1 MSGRADYRIKNMPS
15 MTYKIAKKYQLDGQ
29 QSAQGM
35 SKSLNVAMTLFLIY
49 PLFRNLLGEI
59 DAVWYASMLAGA
71 YIILRSFKP
80 TVVLSSSFVAWFAI
94 AVVALV
100 SFLIL
105 GSAATGTPKRVLTFV
120 VTILLVLSLSTNKS
134 WIRPTMRIVLCM
146 LLVHALATLL
156 FAVMPGVYTGF
167 VKPRFFAG
175 SQDAI
180 GAQSGLTAHYSY
192 NGMLLSAG
200 VLLSAAELW
209 SISDSSKGDVK
220 ALAPNIV
227 VLLAFVLAL
236 LVTSK
241 RGPLLAVIAAL
252 VLGLYV
258 GSGKYK
264 FNAFLKIGLFAC
276 SAVCIVAVLSQ
287 FVPQI
292 SAVFERFAEISGGL
306 DDADATNGRSY
317 LWERAIE
324 LWQSSPVIGH
334 GWGTYRYY
342 WEGRLDVATSTAHNV
357 FLNLLAEV
365 GIVGFLV
372 FLVAAVPPF
381 VGLWRAMSRRSEL
394 GPEAPAVTF
403 AFMFQIFFLVYS
415 FTGSPL
421 YDVESYIFYLLLS
434 CGVWFALFRSVD
446 AVQFPKHIERAGVTN
461 G

>member
-1 MSGRADYRIKNMPS
+1 MLS
-15 MTYKIAKKYQLDGQ
+15 MTLITAKKHQ
-29 QSAQGM
+29 QDDRRPVWGM
-35 SKSLNVAMTLFLIY
+35 SKSLSVAMVLFLVY

-59 DAVWYASMLAGA
+59 DAVWYISMIAGA
-71 YIILRSFKP
+71 YIIFRSFRP
-80 TVVLSSSFVAWFAI
+80 TVVLSLSFVAWFAI
-94 AVVALV
+94 SVIALA
-100 SFLIL
+100 SFLVL
-105 GSAATGTPKRVLTFV
+105 GSAATGAPKRMLTFSI
-120 VTILLVLSLSTNKS
+120 TILLMLSLSTNKS
-134 WIRPTMRIVLCM
+134 WIRPTMRIALCM
-146 LLVHALATLL
+146 LLIHAFATLL
-156 FAVMPGVYTGF
+156 FAMIPSVYTGF
-167 VKPRFFAG
+167 VKPRFFAD

-209 SISDSSKGDVK
+209 TVSDSSKGDFR
-220 ALAPNIV
+220 AIAPNAVILFV
-227 VLLAFVLAL
+227 FVLAL

-241 RGPLLAVIAAL
+241 RGPLLAVVAAL

-264 FNAFLKIGLFAC
+264 FSAFLKIGLFAC
-276 SAVCIVAVLSQ
+276 GAAFIVVALSQ

-292 SAVFERFAEISGGL
+292 ATVFERFAEISGGL

-317 LWERAIE
+317 LWERAVE
-324 LWQSSPVIGH
+324 LWQSSPIVGH

-365 GIVGFLV
+365 GVAGLLL
-372 FLVAAVPPF
+372 FLVAAIPPF
-381 VGLWRAMSRRSEL
+381 VGLWQAMSRRGEL
-394 GPEAPAVTF
+394 GFDAFAVTF

-421 YDVESYIFYLLLS
+421 YDIESYIFYLLLS
-434 CGVWFALFRSVD
+434 CGVWFALSRSADVGP
-446 AVQFPKHIERAGVTN
+446 FFKRKGRA
-461 G
+461 

>member
-1 MSGRADYRIKNMPS
+1 MSS
-15 MTYKIAKKYQLDGQ
+15 MNQATTKKYRLDGKQ
-29 QSAQGM
+29 PARGM

-59 DAVWYASMLAGA
+59 DAVWCMSMLAA
-71 YIILRSFKP
+71 IYIILRSFKL
-80 TVVLSSSFVAWFAI
+80 TVVLSASFVAWFAI
-94 AVVALV
+94 AVVALG
-100 SFLIL
+100 SFLVL
-105 GSAATGTPKRVLTFV
+105 GSAATGAPKRELTFV
-120 VTILLVLSLSTNKS
+120 VTILLLLSLSTNIN
-134 WIRPTMRIVLCM
+134 WIRPTMRIALSL

-156 FAVMPGVYTGF
+156 FAVAPGIYTGF
-167 VKPRFFAG
+167 IKPRFFADA
-175 SQDAI
+175 QDAI

-209 SISDSSKGDVK
+209 AAYDGSKGDIKVS
-220 ALAPNIV
+220 APNV
-227 VLLAFVLAL
+227 VLLIVFMLAL

-241 RGPLLAVIAAL
+241 RGPLLAVVAAL
-252 VLGLYV
+252 VIGLYV

-264 FNAFLKIGLFAC
+264 FSALLKIGLFAC
-276 SAVCIVAVLSQ
+276 GAAIVVVALSQ

-292 SAVFERFAEISGGL
+292 STVFERFAEISGGL

-317 LWERAIE
+317 LWERAVE
-324 LWQSSPVIGH
+324 LWRSSPIIGH

-342 WEGRLDVATSTAHNV
+342 WEGRLDVATNTAHNV

-365 GIVGFLV
+365 GIAGLLL

-381 VGLWRAMSRRSEL
+381 VGLWRAMSRRGEFGSA
-394 GPEAPAVTF
+394 APAVTF

-421 YDVESYIFYLLLS
+421 YDIESYIFYLLLS
-434 CGVWFALFRSVD
+434 CGVWFALSCNADVGLLFKR
-446 AVQFPKHIERAGVTN
+446 ERKA
-461 G
+461 

>member
-1 MSGRADYRIKNMPS
+1 
-15 MTYKIAKKYQLDGQ
+15 MTYIIAKKPQFGTQ
-29 QSAQGM
+29 RSAQSM
-35 SKSLNVAMTLFLIY
+35 PRSLNVAMVLFLIY
-49 PLFRNLLGEI
+49 PLFRNLLGDI
-59 DAVWYASMLAGA
+59 DAVWYASMLAGS
-71 YIILRSFKP
+71 YIILRSFRP
-80 TVVLSSSFVAWFAI
+80 TVVLSSSFVAWFSI

-100 SFLIL
+100 SFLLL
-105 GSAATGTPKRVLTFV
+105 GSAATGAPKRSLTFV
-120 VTILLVLSLSTNKS
+120 VAILVVLSLSTNKS
-134 WIRPTMRIVLCM
+134 WIRPTMRIACCM

-167 VKPRFFAG
+167 VKPRFFPDA
-175 SQDAI
+175 QDAI

-209 SISDSSKGDVK
+209 SVSDGSKGDIRTLVPRV
-220 ALAPNIV
+220 A
-227 VLLAFVLAL
+227 VLIAFVLAL

-241 RGPLLAVIAAL
+241 RGPLLAVVAAL

-264 FNAFLKIGLFAC
+264 FSALLKIGLFAF
-276 SAVCIVAVLSQ
+276 AAALVVAVLSQ

-292 SAVFERFAEISGGL
+292 STVFERFAEISGGL

-317 LWERAIE
+317 LWKRAVE
-324 LWQSSPVIGH
+324 LWQSSPIIGH

-342 WEGRLDVATSTAHNV
+342 WEGRLDVATNTAHNV

-365 GIVGFLV
+365 GIAGLLL

-381 VGLWRAMSRRSEL
+381 VGLWRAMSRRGEFGSD
-394 GPEAPAVTF
+394 APAVTF

-421 YDVESYIFYLLLS
+421 YDIESYIFYLLLS
-434 CGVWFALFRSVD
+434 CGVWFALSCNADVGLLFKR
-446 AVQFPKHIERAGVTN
+446 ERKA
-461 G
+461 

>member
-1 MSGRADYRIKNMPS
+1 
-15 MTYKIAKKYQLDGQ
+15 MTYIIAKKSQFDTQ
-29 QSAQGM
+29 RSVQSM
-35 SKSLNVAMTLFLIY
+35 PRSLNVAMVLFLIY
-49 PLFRNLLGEI
+49 PLFRNLLGDI
-59 DAVWYASMLAGA
+59 DAVWYASMLAGS
-71 YIILRSFKP
+71 YIILRSFRP
-80 TVVLSSSFVAWFAI
+80 TVVLSSSFVAWFSI

-100 SFLIL
+100 SFLLL
-105 GSAATGTPKRVLTFV
+105 GSATTGSPKRSLTFV
-120 VTILLVLSLSTNKS
+120 VAILVVLSLSTNKS
-134 WIRPTMRIVLCM
+134 WIRPTMRIACCM

-167 VKPRFFAG
+167 VKPRFFPDA
-175 SQDAI
+175 QDAI

-209 SISDSSKGDVK
+209 SVSDGSKGDIRT
-220 ALAPNIV
+220 LAPRV
-227 VLLAFVLAL
+227 AVLIAFVLAL

-241 RGPLLAVIAAL
+241 RGPLLAVVAAL

-264 FNAFLKIGLFAC
+264 FSALLKIGLFAFA
-276 SAVCIVAVLSQ
+276 AVLVVAVFSQ

-292 SAVFERFAEISGGL
+292 STVFERFAEISGGL

-317 LWERAIE
+317 LWERAVE
-324 LWQSSPVIGH
+324 LWQSSPIIGH

-342 WEGRLDVATSTAHNV
+342 WEGRLDVATNTAHNV

-365 GIVGFLV
+365 GIAGLLL

-381 VGLWRAMSRRSEL
+381 VGLWRAMSRRGEFGSD
-394 GPEAPAVTF
+394 APAVTF

-421 YDVESYIFYLLLS
+421 YDIESYIFYLLLS
-434 CGVWFALFRSVD
+434 CGVWFALSCNADVGVLFKR
-446 AVQFPKHIERAGVTN
+446 ERKA
-461 G
+461 